1 METKGNLDKEE
12 VNQIELFLSSRDIR
26 YSYYKDTHKILGQTF
41 GMCIL
46 QDFESITPN
55 VLCRTIETVEGGGL
69 VVMLFNT
76 MTSLKQLYSL
86 SMDVHSR
93 YRTEAHA
100 FVEPRFNERFIL
112 SLTNCSTCIVIDDE
126 LNILPITSHIKDIK
140 EVQLPGLAK
149 GQEEEKTKSEDL
161 YLTNEQRELKDLKLQ
176 LKETKPIGNLVN
188 ICKTLDQARAVMQIV
203 DSVSEKS
210 LKTTISL
217 TAGRGRGKSAAL
229 GISLASAIVYGFSNI
244 FVTAPTPENLGSV
257 FEFLFRGLDALGYKE
272 HQDYEILQSTN
283 PEFNNAVVRVNIN
296 RDHRQTIQY
305 IRPQDY
311 AKLAQ
316 AELLIVDEAAA
327 IPITIVKQLMG
338 PYLVLLSS
346 TINGYEGTGRSLS
359 LKLINQ
365 LRDQNRQR
373 QQGYFNH

>member
-1 METKGNLDKEE
+1 
-12 VNQIELFLSSRDIR
+12 
-26 YSYYKDTHKILGQTF
+26 
-41 GMCIL
+41 MCIL

-55 VLCRTIETVEGGGL
+55 VLCRTMETVEGGGL
-69 VVMLFNT
+69 VVLLLST

-86 SMDVHSR
+86 SMDVHAR

-112 SLTNCSTCIVIDDE
+112 SLGNCSTCIAIDDE
-126 LNILPITSHIKDIK
+126 LNILPITSHIKEIK
-140 EVQLPGLAK
+140 EVQLPGLSSSK
-149 GQEEEKTKSEDL
+149 GGEELKSEDL
-161 YLTNEQRELKDLKLQ
+161 YLTNEQRELKELKAQ
-176 LKETKPIGNLVN
+176 LREAKPIGNLVGV
-188 ICKTLDQARAVMQIV
+188 CRTLDQARAVMQVV
-203 DSVSEKS
+203 DAISEKS
-210 LKTTISL
+210 LKTTVSL

-229 GISLASAIVYGFSNI
+229 GISLAGAIVYGFSNI

-257 FEFLFRGLDALGYKE
+257 FEFLFRGLDALGYRE

-283 PEFNNAVVRVNIN
+283 PEFNNAVVRVNVT

-305 IRPQDY
+305 VRPQDH

-316 AELLIVDEAAA
+316 AELLIIDEAAA

-338 PYLVLLSS
+338 PYLILMSS

-373 QQGYFNH
+373 